1 MMDLFDAAGFVS
13 LIVPLI
19 VCAGAWGVM
28 VWALCLRDR
37 VTEVVDGLMVPK
49 TATDVEAAA
58 GLSERPSPLHS
69 SSLGLLA

>member
-19 VCAGAWGVM
+19 VCGGAWGVM
-28 VWALCLRDR
+28 VWALCLRDH
-37 VTEVVDGLMVPK
+37 VSEVVDGLMVPK
-49 TATDVEAAA
+49 TATDITAA